1 MTAIQEAKDLTKLTV
16 DELVGNLMTH
26 ELDLKEEKREVKTIS
41 AKGLSS
47 TVHDDD
53 EDSDGSE
60 LTAADELAVFVR
72 RFNRTMGKGKQLLK
86 TRSSGMQIKV
96 L

>member
-1 MTAIQEAKDLTKLTV
+1 
-16 DELVGNLMTH
+16 MTH

-41 AKGLSS
+41 AKGLYS

-60 LTAADELAVFVR
+60 PDELAVFVR
-72 RFNRTMGKGKQLLK
+72 RFNRPL
-86 TRSSGMQIKV
+86 
-96 L
+96 